1 MKKKKKKRD
10 YECHLFFLSHCVILT
25 IEVSELLG
33 IIKIMHEESLKL
45 ENSVLLE
52 MLKFL
57 F

>member
-1 MKKKKKKRD
+1 MKKKKKRD
-10 YECHLFFLSHCVILT
+10 YECHLVFLSHCVILT
-25 IEVSELLG
+25 VEVSELLG